1 MKRTIVFAFLAG
13 CALLTACATNRA
25 DHPMVKAAE
34 RVIDEVTGEPSKPAQ
49 STALAAKPVPDKQ

>member
-1 MKRTIVFAFLAG
+1 MKRTVVFASLAG

-34 RVIDEVTGEPSKPAQ
+34 RVIDEITGAPSNPPQ
-49 STALAAKPVPDKQ
+49 STALNAKPAPDKQ